1 MSRTRLHRALDQL
14 STVRVPPCRPV
25 AAHSRIPSGKLYDE
39 SANIRSRRADY
50 NCMDTG
56 DELLFAIRQQIDAL
70 EHHRSL
76 SPLDHEQQQLY
87 DWLVSR
93 ERQLLD
99 GSGG

>member
-1 MSRTRLHRALDQL
+1 
-14 STVRVPPCRPV
+14 
-25 AAHSRIPSGKLYDE
+25 
-39 SANIRSRRADY
+39 
-50 NCMDTG
+50 MDTG